1 MDYFTWCIV
10 IAGSIMALGSIP
22 VSISQSIAIKAA
34 VEGVARNP
42 AASGK
47 VLTTMLIGVAMIESL
62 AIYIF
67 VVAMII
73 LLGNPFI
80 QYVVNTAAN

>member
-10 IAGSIMALGSIP
+10 IAGSIIALGAIP
-22 VSISQSIAIKAA
+22 VSISQCIAIKAA
-34 VEGVARNP
+34 VEGVSRNP

-80 QYVVNTAAN
+80 QYVVNAAAN